1 MKNITISEA
10 IKSLYPE
17 AQFIIINDN
26 FDDIQW
32 LKFSEDEIPTKAE
45 VEAEVVR
52 LQAEYDAKEYQRLRA
67 PEYPDL
73 KELADAL
80 YWNSNGDAT
89 KLESYYEKCK
99 AVKNKYPKTP

>member
-1 MKNITISEA
+1 MKNITLSEA

-17 AQFIIINDN
+17 AQFIIVNDN

-32 LKFSEDEIPTKAE
+32 LEFSLDEKPTKETIDAE
-45 VEAEVVR
+45 ISR

-80 YWNSNGDAT
+80 YWNSRGDVT
-89 KLESYYEKCK
+89 KLEFYYEKCEAIK
-99 AVKNKYPKTP
+99 SKYPKTP